1 VSQFN
6 HRGEVLPQ
14 NTGLDDDA
22 FPPGIAQPVSQ
33 AEIEELLYG
42 NGRPAEEREARLR
55 EIRDDL
61 RARDSADLG
70 EHEMSALIRE
80 IDQAISRLE
89 LRGEGMDP
97 SSVDQNPEDHRET
110 LAPDSDERK
119 AIEDADEASVEDDIG
134 EVLSPE
140 EWDEGDDFDPD
151 QGVR

>member
-1 VSQFN
+1 MSQFN

-42 NGRPAEEREARLR
+42 NGRSAEEREVRLR

-70 EHEMSALIRE
+70 HHDLSALIRE
-80 IDQAISRLE
+80 IGEAIARLE

-110 LAPDSDERK
+110 LAPDSDELE
-119 AIEDADEASVEDDIG
+119 AIEDADEESVEDDIG
-134 EVLSPE
+134 DGL
-140 EWDEGDDFDPD
+140 DP
-151 QGVR
+151 GER